1 MNFVL
6 LVGRLGNTPEVKNFE
21 NGKVVNF
28 SLATNGNYKDK
39 TGKLVEKTDW
49 HKVVANGKLAE
60 IAEKYLKKGDLISL
74 QGKLQTREYEK
85 EGHKFYITEVILN
98 KLEMLTPKAKEEES
112 HIHNETA
119 DDDIPF

>member
-1 MNFVL
+1 MNFVM
-6 LVGRLGNTPEVKNFE
+6 LVGRLGNAPEVKNFE

-49 HKVVANGKLAE
+49 HKIVANGKLAE

-85 EGHKFYITEVILN
+85 DGHKFYITEVILN

>member
-1 MNFVL
+1 MNFVM
-6 LVGRLGNTPEVKNFE
+6 LVGRLGNAPEVKNFE
-21 NGKVVNF
+21 NGKVANF
-28 SLATNGNYKDK
+28 SLATNANDKDK
-39 TGKLVEKTDW
+39 AGKLVEKTDW

-85 EGHKFYITEVILN
+85 DGHKFYITEVILN

>member
-1 MNFVL
+1 MNFVF
-6 LVGRLGNTPEVKNFE
+6 LVGRLGNAPEVKNFE

-28 SLATNGNYKDK
+28 SLATKGNYKDK

-60 IAEKYLKKGDLISL
+60 ISEKHLKKGDLISL

-85 EGHKFYITEVILN
+85 DGHKFYITEVILN
-98 KLEMLTPKAKEEES
+98 KLEMLTPKTKEEES
-112 HIHNETA
+112 LNETA
-119 DDDIPF
+119 DDDIPC

>member
-85 EGHKFYITEVILN
+85 DGNKFYITEVILN
-98 KLEMLTPKAKEEES
+98 KLEMLTPKAKEDEN
-112 HIHNETA
+112 HIQNETA
-119 DDDIPF
+119 DDVPF